1 MLRRAAGT
9 SAIAGVSL
17 RRLCTPYK
25 GGQPPLTQW
34 FAGDNTKVN
43 VNPDVSAPLTEPLTV
58 SKMPNGARVISEHRG
73 GAAVSIGAYI
83 LAGPAYDPVPTPG
96 LGSVLHHALRNA
108 GNPTTTPFQL
118 EQKLNAASA
127 SCTSFDQFKHY
138 IGIRVD
144 AQPNS
149 WKKGKPTLLESNL
162 FATLASPKLPCDKE
176 LDELQLAL
184 RSETVAQRLM
194 HPACY
199 AINQLETVA
208 FFKHRLGAS
217 SFVPECAVPG
227 LNAAALE
234 TQYNRYVIPSRIV
247 IAGVNVSHHDLVAAY
262 ENCSVI
268 HSESSEH
275 HQKAIKE
282 MGKVYN
288 TGLEAAQYTGGERQD
303 ADGDTLVRLRQSATP
318 QSFVA
323 VGWLGFGRQI
333 AHQKEYAASMV
344 VRSLLSNAFRQR
356 YPVVSL
362 HQSEEVKAF
371 YRPYQAAGL
380 LGFTVVS
387 SSADATKLVTE
398 ASSVVKNMAKGVAPE
413 VLEMAKAEAQVAFS
427 KMYLDSARDYCNFI
441 GTSLPQDPSSS
452 SAMLAEDVLANI
464 GKTDVADVKGVLS
477 VMLSKP
483 SSLYAHGDTLPLPSA
498 QQMGL

>member
-9 SAIAGVSL
+9 FLITGASVRG
-17 RRLCTPYK
+17 LCTPYK

-34 FAGDNTKVN
+34 FSSENTKIN
-43 VNPDVSAPLTEPLTV
+43 VNPDMSAPTTESLTV
-58 SKMPNGARVISEHRG
+58 SKMPNGVRVISEHRG

-83 LAGPAYDPVPTPG
+83 LAGSAYDPIPTPG
-96 LGSVLHHALRNA
+96 LGCLLHHALRKA
-108 GNPTTTPFQL
+108 GNSISTPAQV
-118 EQKLNAASA
+118 EQKIRASGA
-127 SCTSFDQFKHY
+127 MCSSFDQFKHY

-144 AQPNS
+144 AQPNA
-149 WKKGKPTLLESNL
+149 WKSGKPTLMESNL
-162 FATLASPKLPCDKE
+162 FATLASPKLPCEEE
-176 LDELQLAL
+176 LAELQLSL
-184 RSETVAQRLM
+184 RSETIAQRV
-194 HPACY
+194 HAPATY

-208 FFKHRLGAS
+208 FFKHRLGS
-217 SFVPECAVPG
+217 PSFMPEYAVAG
-227 LNAAALE
+227 LNTAAVE
-234 TQYNRYVIPSRIV
+234 SQYNRYIIPSRIV

-262 ENCSVI
+262 ENTSVL
-268 HSESSEH
+268 HSESADH

-303 ADGDTLVRLRQSATP
+303 PDGDVLVRLRQSAIP
-318 QSFVA
+318 QAFVA

-333 AHQKEYAASMV
+333 AQQKEYAASLV

-356 YPVVSL
+356 YPVVNV

-380 LGFTVVS
+380 IGFTVASNS
-387 SSADATKLVTE
+387 SNATKLITE
-398 ASSVVKNMAKGVAPE
+398 ASGVVKNMIKGVAPE
-413 VLEMAKAEAQVAFS
+413 VLEMAKIEAQVTFS

-452 SAMLAEDVLANI
+452 SAMRAEDVLANI
-464 GKTDVADVKGVLS
+464 KKTDVADIKGVLS
-477 VMLSKP
+477 AMLSKP
-483 SSLYAHGDTLPLPSA
+483 SSLYAHGDTLSLPSA